1 MYGSQVIEYII
12 QLPHQRYLARLK
24 NKNLS
29 VINRVHT
36 NFLFTLS
43 LDEIRSRIIEDIK
56 SSFSVS
62 SLRADNTLISKVLK
76 HGSTKGEFYYI
87 LTTEIG
93 CRLVEMNTRMSYESV
108 YPVSKALLKRIL
120 KLNKEM
126 TTFPKLLSIYEE
138 TALET
143 IDHRIYI

>member
-1 MYGSQVIEYII
+1 
-12 QLPHQRYLARLK
+12 
-24 NKNLS
+24 
-29 VINRVHT
+29 
-36 NFLFTLS
+36 
-43 LDEIRSRIIEDIK
+43 
-56 SSFSVS
+56 
-62 SLRADNTLISKVLK
+62 
-76 HGSTKGEFYYI
+76 
-87 LTTEIG
+87 
-93 CRLVEMNTRMSYESV
+93 MNTRMSYESV